1 MTAKKKKKTGRKNEK
16 YFKKKKK
23 QQQINIQTNEKTF
36 TRKGP
41 YNQMA
46 FWQLLEEQR

>member
-1 MTAKKKKKTGRKNEK
+1 MTAKKKKPSEKMKNIWI
-16 YFKKKKK
+16 KK
-23 QQQINIQTNEKTF
+23 QQINIQTNEKTF
-36 TRKGP
+36 TRKGL